1 MRQKRSQSSDTPGT
15 TAPAAPKKRRR
26 SGALLTLLFAAACGA
41 LAFTYAEELVRPWT
55 SLVLTERLRMG
66 LAVDTALL
74 VVALVVIV
82 ASARSSRRAKKA
94 AKATAM
100 AARIASA
107 VAVEPPLDEGSAEHM
122 EALAEVHSDVRVL
135 QAQIRSLEEALAQQ
149 EAARAAEAEP
159 VTLPEPEAQTEPQP
173 EPEPEPAADQTTRD
187 DVTRE
192 VLHRV
197 RCTIRG
203 LGVRMDGDPVAADIL
218 ARVDAAVE
226 RLAAT
231 GLFERPTLSEPDHT
245 LPLPQGFAVPEAFE
259 ATPVETAPV
268 ETAQVE
274 EPVATT
280 AAAPAAPAMRMP
292 LEVPDEEPAVET
304 PAAVTADETEVVLP
318 VPPSPP
324 APEVHRGRRWLRRST
339 AA

>member
-1 MRQKRSQSSDTPGT
+1 MRQKRSHSSDTPGT
-15 TAPAAPKKRRR
+15 TAPAAPPRSR
-26 SGALLTLLFAAACGA
+26 SGALLTVLLAAACGA
-41 LAFTYAEELVRPWT
+41 LVFTYAEELARPWT
-55 SLVLTERLRMG
+55 SLVLTERLRLG
-66 LAVDTALL
+66 LAVDSALL

-82 ASARSSRRAKKA
+82 ASARSARRARRAKI
-94 AKATAM
+94 
-100 AARIASA
+100 AARIAEA
-107 VAVEPPLDEGSAEHM
+107 VPGQAPLEGPVDEGSAEHM
-122 EALAEVHSDVRVL
+122 EVLAEVHSDVRVL

-149 EAARAAEAEP
+149 EIARAAEAEP
-159 VTLPEPEAQTEPQP
+159 VTVAEPETRVEPEPQP
-173 EPEPEPAADQTTRD
+173 ATDRATRD
-187 DVTRE
+187 EVTRE

-197 RCTIRG
+197 RCTVRG

-245 LPLPQGFAVPEAFE
+245 LHLPQGVAGAQAFE
-259 ATPVETAPV
+259 SAPVEAAAPVETAPV
-268 ETAQVE
+268 ETPPA
-274 EPVATT
+274 PSAP
-280 AAAPAAPAMRMP
+280 APAAPAMRMP
-292 LEVPDEEPAVET
+292 FEVPDEEPVVAT
-304 PAAVTADETEVVLP
+304 PAALAADEPEVVLP